1 MVPQWSHSAAADR
14 LATFWGRSFTEF
26 NVAKAMAA
34 REVEAECRS
43 EGSAWAGLSAMAT
56 AVGVRQQL
64 GTVEE
69 NKVRSPESIS
79 YEAHAHCLLHGLE
92 LGSEEEAR
100 CWSELQE
107 ILQGCSRASAKSLE
121 KDLFPQA
128 LPGDG
133 SEPKRARARL

>member
-1 MVPQWSHSAAADR
+1 MEIDVAPDGAAVVPQSAAADR

-69 NKVRSPESIS
+69 KT
-79 YEAHAHCLLHGLE
+79 G
-92 LGSEEEAR
+92 
-100 CWSELQE
+100 
-107 ILQGCSRASAKSLE
+107 
-121 KDLFPQA
+121 A
-128 LPGDG
+128 L
-133 SEPKRARARL
+133 A